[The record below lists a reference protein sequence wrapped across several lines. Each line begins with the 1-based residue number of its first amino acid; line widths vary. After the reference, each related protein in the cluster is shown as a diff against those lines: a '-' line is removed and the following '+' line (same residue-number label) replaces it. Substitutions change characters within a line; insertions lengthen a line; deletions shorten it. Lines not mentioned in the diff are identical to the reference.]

1 MNEQEIAFVVAL
13 LCSGALVT
21 VYILWLAGLFSK
33 RPTQQSDTEKIKKY
47 IESLDVKQLA
57 NLLKVVADGIQR
69 AEKNSLK
76 GRDKPLTEKEKQ
88 FIAFHELCHEMVK
101 DERTYNVAKDFAIND
116 RIIKEMEE
124 D

>member
-1 MNEQEIAFVVAL
+1 MARVLQE
-13 LCSGALVT
+13 
-21 VYILWLAGLFSK
+21 
-33 RPTQQSDTEKIKKY
+33 
-47 IESLDVKQLA
+47 
-57 NLLKVVADGIQR
+57 VADGIQR

>member
-1 MNEQEIAFVVAL
+1 MNYEVIMFVVAFV
-13 LCSGALVT
+13 CSGALVT

-57 NLLKVVADGIQR
+57 RVLQEVADGIQR
-69 AEKNSLK
+69 AEKNS
-76 GRDKPLTEKEKQ
+76 DKPLTKKEKQ
-88 FIAFHELCHEMVK
+88 FIAFHQLCHEMVK
-101 DERTYNVAKDFAIND
+101 DERTYNVAKDWVIND

>member
-1 MNEQEIAFVVAL
+1 ML
-13 LCSGALVT
+13 T
-21 VYILWLAGLFSK
+21 TK
-33 RPTQQSDTEKIKKY
+33 DTEKIKKY

-76 GRDKPLTEKEKQ
+76 GRNKPLTKKEKQ
-88 FIAFHELCHEMVK
+88 FIAFHQLCHEMVK
-101 DERTYNVAKDFAIND
+101 DERTYNVAKDWVIND

>member
-101 DERTYNVAKDFAIND
+101 DERTYNVAKDWVIND